1 MIACIVKKFYHE
13 RITNRGG
20 DRLFVG
26 RNRVYTITSG
36 QDPRLKRETKVM
48 YPGVEIACLWQETR
62 FLRSGSPQNSTRT
75 VAPVHPP
82 IASDS
87 E

>member
-1 MIACIVKKFYHE
+1 M
-13 RITNRGG
+13 
-20 DRLFVG
+20 
-26 RNRVYTITSG
+26 
-36 QDPRLKRETKVM
+36 KRETKVM
-48 YPGVEIACLWQETR
+48 YPGVAIACLWQETR